1 MGLKTTN
8 YVSKKTGHHY
18 ATAYAK
24 IRAFVLNADD
34 SIRVIFG
41 IHNSREALE
50 NKNIQP
56 METVEIDSRMCGY
69 EFDRDNAWQKEAYIM
84 AKTET
89 RTVEMYNE
97 ATHTAIPVTEKGA
110 LFGWEDDIV

>member
-18 ATAYAK
+18 VTAYAK
-24 IRAFVLNADD
+24 IRGFVLNADD

-41 IHNSREALE
+41 IHNSREALD

-56 METVEIDSRMCGY
+56 METVEIDSRGCGY
-69 EFDRDNAWQKEAYIM
+69 KFDRNNAWQKEAYKM
-84 AKTET
+84 ARTEK
-89 RTVEMYNE
+89 RTVEEYNE
-97 ATHTAIPVTEKGA
+97 ETHTALAVTEYGA
-110 LFGWEDDIV
+110 LYGWEDDIV

>member
-24 IRAFVLNADD
+24 IRAFVLNKDD

-41 IHNSREALE
+41 IHNSREELE
-50 NKNIQP
+50 TENIQP
-56 METVEIDSRMCGY
+56 METVEIDSRKVGY
-69 EFDRDNAWQKEAYIM
+69 KVNRNNAWQEEAYNM
-84 AKTET
+84 AKTEKRVVSKFDEET
-89 RTVEMYNE
+89 K
-97 ATHTAIPVTEKGA
+97 TAVQEEVYGT
-110 LFGWEDDIV
+110 LYGWEDDIV